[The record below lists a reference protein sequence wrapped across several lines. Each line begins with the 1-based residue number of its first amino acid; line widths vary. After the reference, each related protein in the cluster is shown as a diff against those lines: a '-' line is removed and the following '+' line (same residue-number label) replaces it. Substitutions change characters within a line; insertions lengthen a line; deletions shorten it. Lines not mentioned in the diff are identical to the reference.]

1 MSLSDFKPIL
11 NTDLIALVGIILTF
25 IVSALSLYIG
35 IINSQKSIFI
45 NSVTASRTKWIDTV
59 RNSISEYCGLA
70 RQYILSRDLTDE
82 KEQELSEK
90 IDKLK
95 YLIKL
100 QLNPIDPFDKK
111 IIGKIDYISSFT
123 FKDEQELEK
132 EINELIA
139 MTQDYLKLEWEGVKE
154 ESKRG
159 NLSKR
164 RKMILYEKYLKT
176 KKES

>member
-1 MSLSDFKPIL
+1 MSISDIKLPGT
-11 NTDLIALVGIILTF
+11 TDLITLVGIVVTF
-25 IVSALSLYIG
+25 IISAISLGIG
-35 IINSQKSIFI
+35 IRNSRKTTFI

-59 RNSISEYCGLA
+59 RSSVSEYCGLV
-70 RQYILSRDLTDE
+70 RHYILSRDLTDE

-90 IDKLK
+90 LDKLK

-111 IIGKIDYISSFT
+111 IISKINYIST
-123 FKDEQELEK
+123 FCFETEDELEI
-132 EINELIA
+132 EINELIE

-154 ESKRG
+154 ESRRG

-164 RKMILYEKYLKT
+164 RKKKLYEKYLKT
-176 KKES
+176 KKED